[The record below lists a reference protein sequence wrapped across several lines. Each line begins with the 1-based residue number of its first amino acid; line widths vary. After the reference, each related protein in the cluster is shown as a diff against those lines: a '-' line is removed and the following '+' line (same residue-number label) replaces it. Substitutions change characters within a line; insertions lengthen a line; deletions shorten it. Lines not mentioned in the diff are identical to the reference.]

1 MLRALN
7 FGVELFNGQLVQSR
21 VFDPFWAQMRK

>member
-1 MLRALN
+1 MLRVLN

-21 VFDPFWAQMRK
+21 ASDPIWAQMRK